1 MRAAPGA
8 LSPDAHTWFGALDSS
23 LHNPAVDTA
32 TAQLRGRALADLSA
46 RLIAFQEMP
55 SSGSDVAALLH
66 TYGVNMRYLGLLYA
80 LLPASHPAAA
90 LVRLAGAPR
99 ELGMQRF
106 AWETPR
112 LLLFLR
118 IGLYDP

>member
-66 TYGVNMRYLGLLYA
+66 TCGVNMRYLGLLYA

-106 AWETPR
+106 A
-112 LLLFLR
+112 
-118 IGLYDP
+118 